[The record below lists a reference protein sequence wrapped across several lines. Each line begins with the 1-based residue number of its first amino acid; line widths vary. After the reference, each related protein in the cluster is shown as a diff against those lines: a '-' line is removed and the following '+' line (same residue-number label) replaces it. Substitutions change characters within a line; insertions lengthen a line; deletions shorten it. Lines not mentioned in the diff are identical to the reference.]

1 VLVTVLFVVWA
12 ALGTIA
18 IGLARIVTPP
28 DTPEGRKHPDVAW
41 LAWTVMLI
49 FWPLTV
55 WNRKKFVRHG
65 EAADKGNPSWL
76 VNGRE

>member
-1 VLVTVLFVVWA
+1 MTFLFMIWA
-12 ALGTIA
+12 ALGTVA

-28 DTPEGRKHPDVAW
+28 DTPDGKADPVVAW
-41 LAWTVMLI
+41 IAWTAMLV

-65 EAADKGNPSWL
+65 EPKDAGNLSWL
-76 VNGRE
+76 VEPE